1 MQLKVASLFK
11 YKWPFC
17 YHQTLKVKIHQL
29 YEFVVYT
36 SSQSGNEVTIAVKTR
51 SIYWC
56 AFSWSKPKFLWQLKQ
71 HYVVDLSVSTPQGQL
86 ILVQITKAFSCLAL
100 VYKLGWL
107 QVSSKWFAL
116 YLLKGAHLGI
126 CRNGIFCTWAILFV
140 FLASY
145 IFKILSNVSS
155 TINGKKANTNL

>member
-1 MQLKVASLFK
+1 MQLNAASLFK

-36 SSQSGNEVTIAVKTR
+36 SSQSGNEETIAVKTR
-51 SIYWC
+51 SIYWW

-71 HYVVDLSVSTPQGQL
+71 HDVVDLSVSTPQGQL

-116 YLLKGAHLGI
+116 YFLKVTHLDI
-126 CRNGIFCTWAILFV
+126 CRNGIFCTWARLFV
-140 FLASY
+140 FLA
-145 IFKILSNVSS
+145 
-155 TINGKKANTNL
+155 T